1 MFPLYFPG
9 CDILRNASWLVDSK
23 NDQNCLLLEDPKFH
37 SVLLSKVGIKEK
49 HHKKQDLISTLKTTF
64 QGRSNRDSKCATL

>member
-23 NDQNCLLLEDPKFH
+23 NDQNCLLLEDR
-37 SVLLSKVGIKEK
+37 SKIPFCASLQSWHQRETS
-49 HHKKQDLISTLKTTF
+49 QKTRLNFYFKNNIPGTF
-64 QGRSNRDSKCATL
+64 KSGF